1 MQARQLPA
9 RSGLDWLR
17 AAYALYRRNPP
28 LLTSVTMLY
37 LLVVIGLNFLPFI
50 GAFIVPMLLP
60 TLNLIVGNTCRVIEG
75 GQTPDKPALLL
86 GVREHKPQLLR
97 LGGLQLAGSVL
108 LLLLSMLLE
117 GGVLPLPDADKPDI
131 EGFIGLLL
139 RLAVLAVPLMMA
151 FWFAPLLTGWHG
163 VQAGKSVFFSFVA
176 SWRNWRVFG
185 VYVLCAGLIAVF
197 IPGLLLVLTSLLLP
211 DAGGSVSFVLRLL
224 LIMVLTPVLM
234 ASAYVSYRDVF
245 RVHEANA

>member
-37 LLVVIGLNFLPFI
+37 LLVVIGLNFLPII

-117 GGVLPLPDADKPDI
+117 GGVLPLPDLVEKNKELADLLKVVHRI
-131 EGFIGLLL
+131 LNYGFML
-139 RLAVLAVPLMMA
+139 VV
-151 FWFAPLLTGWHG
+151 
-163 VQAGKSVFFSFVA
+163 AGHAAAALKHHWVA
-176 SWRNWRVFG
+176 R
-185 VYVLCAGLIAVF
+185 
-197 IPGLLLVLTSLLLP
+197 
-211 DAGGSVSFVLRLL
+211 DDVLRR
-224 LIMVLTPVLM
+224 MVPFG
-234 ASAYVSYRDVF
+234 SRD
-245 RVHEANA
+245 